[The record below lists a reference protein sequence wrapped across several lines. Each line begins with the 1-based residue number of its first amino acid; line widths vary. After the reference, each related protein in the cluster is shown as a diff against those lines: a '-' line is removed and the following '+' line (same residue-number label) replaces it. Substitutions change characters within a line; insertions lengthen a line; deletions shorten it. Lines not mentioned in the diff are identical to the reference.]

1 MTSPLVKRY
10 LIALGK
16 YWFAIPIGILAGVA
30 GGLVFGSLQPLP
42 DPTSYRIEGV
52 LRYTRPAVTFSE
64 TGTAIQ
70 EQGQQLSQ
78 EELLVPTVLEAVAAR
93 PDVIEEVRQIAKVTV
108 RPDRDDPSKLSA
120 IYETTNEEQGLI
132 IVAALMEEMVG
143 YSRQIN
149 TARQRAII
157 EEINKRLP
165 GVLEEIRDAEQ
176 TLEQF
181 IRREQTV
188 LLAIQAGQL
197 PGAITGSQEQQR
209 QIQLQLEGID
219 AQMRSLESQLGLTPE
234 QAYASAALSAD
245 PIIADL
251 RARLYQ
257 NETQMQL
264 FEQDLRPDHPTI
276 VQLQR
281 DRESTLTL
289 LEERAA
295 EVIGGN
301 GIGEPLPSGN
311 QIRHESS
318 LDPARRQL
326 AQTLVG
332 LQTQRESLE
341 RQLQVAIDIER
352 ELRQRYESL
361 PNKQLEQA
369 RLQQQ
374 LELKRGFY
382 NAMQT
387 KLIDAQT
394 AEAETVSSLRIA
406 EPPRVTR
413 TQTPSP
419 PLPIWLLLPAGG
431 AGGLVLGSALV
442 FLLGS
447 LDGILQ
453 TMEDLRE
460 FLRER
465 EVAVL
470 EILPFVD
477 VYDPKIG
484 EQPIVVPAH
493 SPYLEFYERFR
504 SQLRQIEGKPKIV
517 LLTSTLRNEG
527 KTVSAYNLAIASARA
542 GKRTLL
548 IEADLRSPSNSKS
561 LQVSLDP
568 ASTVE
573 PLLYYG
579 QLNECIQLVSE
590 VENLYIVPSFGP
602 HSQVAALIESA
613 EMRQLLED
621 ARSRFDFVVIDSSA
635 LSLCNDALLLEPYT
649 DGIVLVTRPGY
660 TGSSMLA
667 ESVDRLADSEEFR
680 LLGAII
686 NGEDIPIRQIS
697 AGQSSNSIN
706 LQSQQPTVFTHP

>member
-1 MTSPLVKRY
+1 MTSPVIKRY
-10 LIALGK
+10 LIALNK
-16 YWFAIPIGILAGVA
+16 YWFAIPVGMFLGVA
-30 GGLVFGSLQPLP
+30 GGFAFGSLQPQP
-42 DPTSYRIEGV
+42 DPISYRIEGV

-70 EQGQQLSQ
+70 NQGRQLTQ
-78 EELLVPTVLEAVAAR
+78 EELLVPSVLNAVVSR
-93 PDVIEEVRQIAKVTV
+93 PEVIEETKEIRKASI
-108 RPDRDDPSKLSA
+108 RPDRNDNSKLSV
-120 IYETTNEEQGLI
+120 IYQTTKEEQGKI
-132 IVAALMEEMVG
+132 VVAALMEEMVN

-149 TARQRAII
+149 TARWRAII

-165 GVLEEIRDAEQ
+165 GVLEEIRAAEQ
-176 TLEQF
+176 DLEQF
-181 IRREQTV
+181 IRQEQTA

-197 PGAITGSQEQQR
+197 PGAITGNQEQQR
-209 QIQLQLEGID
+209 QIQLQLEGIE
-219 AQMRSLESQLGLTPE
+219 AQMRSIESQLGLTPE
-234 QAYASAALSAD
+234 QAYTSAALSAD

-257 NETQMQL
+257 NERQMEL

-281 DRESTLTL
+281 DRESTLRL

-301 GIGEPLPSGN
+301 GIGEPLVSSDR
-311 QIRHESS
+311 IRQDSS

-326 AQTLVG
+326 AQTLIG
-332 LQTQRESLE
+332 LQTQQESLE
-341 RQLQVAIDIER
+341 RQLQVAIETEQ
-352 ELRQRYESL
+352 ELRRRYETL

-374 LELKRGFY
+374 LELKRNFY
-382 NAMQT
+382 NRMQA

-394 AEAETVSSLRIA
+394 AEAETVSSLRVA
-406 EPPRVTR
+406 EPPRVAREIKPT
-413 TQTPSP
+413 P
-419 PLPIWLLLPAGG
+419 PLPLWMLLPVGG
-431 AGGLVLGSALV
+431 AGGLVLGGAVV

-447 LDGILQ
+447 LGGILQ
-453 TMEDLRE
+453 TMEDIRE
-460 FLRER
+460 FLQER
-465 EVAVL
+465 EVEVL

-477 VYDPKIG
+477 VYDPNLG
-484 EQPIVVPAH
+484 EQPIVVPAY
-493 SPYLEFYERFR
+493 SPYLECYERFR
-504 SQLRQIEGKPKIV
+504 SKLRQVEGKPKIV
-517 LLTSTLRNEG
+517 LLTSTVRNEG

-548 IEADLRSPSNSKS
+548 IEADLRSPSNSQS
-561 LQVSLDP
+561 LQVTLDP

-579 QLNECIQLVSE
+579 QLNECIRPVPE

-602 HSQVAALIESA
+602 HARAAALIESA
-613 EMRQLLED
+613 EISQLLAD
-621 ARSRFDFVVIDSSA
+621 ARGRFDFVVIDSSA

-667 ESVDRLADSEEFR
+667 ESIDRLEDSEEFR
-680 LLGAII
+680 LLGAIV
-686 NGEDIPIRQIS
+686 NGEDLPIRPILVSQS
-697 AGQSSNSIN
+697 ANLIN
-706 LQSQQPTVFTHP
+706 QQPTVLTHR